1 VQDIMNRELL
11 AVPPS
16 LPVREAMELLRTF
29 RVGAAPVLE
38 ESGRPIGVVSLRD
51 LVDDGKGRT
60 VEDRMS
66 RPAITI
72 SLSASVEQAAR
83 QLASMDMHHIV
94 VVDGA
99 GSAAGMLSALDAL
112 RALLDLPAR
121 HPATFPHWDESM
133 EVSWTDEW
141 PVDVDAV
148 PRAPAGP
155 GVIALVTGRLGERDA
170 IVWVES
176 SGSLPDRL
184 RRLVTG
190 QDGEPELRKVLSQP
204 GIRFRAALV
213 RDEAARVRIVAVLR
227 QRMEAAPAPGAT

>member
-1 VQDIMNRELL
+1 
-11 AVPPS
+11 
-16 LPVREAMELLRTF
+16 
-29 RVGAAPVLE
+29 VLD

-51 LVDDGKGRT
+51 LVDGDGAGPT
-60 VEDRMS
+60 VLDRMS
-66 RPAITI
+66 RPAITVT
-72 SLSASVEQAAR
+72 LSASVEQAAR

-99 GSAAGMLSALDAL
+99 GSAAGMISTLDAL

-121 HPATFPHWDESM
+121 HPPTFPHWDESM

-141 PVDVDAV
+141 PLDVDAMARV
-148 PRAPAGP
+148 AAGP

-176 SGSLPDRL
+176 SGSLPGRL
-184 RRLVTG
+184 RRLVTAPE
-190 QDGEPELRKVLSQP
+190 DEEPPLRKVLSQP

-213 RDEAARVRIVAVLR
+213 PDEAARVRIVGILR
-227 QRMEAAPAPGAT
+227 QRIETAPAPGAT